1 MGTDGRCRSVLAG
14 RPLQTRDSWVGAVQT
29 HPLANANRGSVPGIL
44 RAYDASDLR
53 HELWNSGVNP
63 SHDDLGTYAKFS
75 APTIATGRVYVATFS
90 GEVAVYGL
98 L

>member
-1 MGTDGRCRSVLAG
+1 MLSISADGNSAGTGILWA
-14 RPLQTRDSWVGAVQT
+14 T

-63 SHDDLGTYAKFS
+63 SLDDLGTYAKFS
-75 APTIATGRVYVATFS
+75 APTIAAGRVYVATFS